1 MAVDERARHRL
12 YLKLE
17 EVLGPDEA
25 GVLMAHLPP
34 SGYGDLATREDLRL
48 GLEGLKYELRA
59 DMERLTRRLIMWTS
73 SMILATGGLAF
84 AAGRFA

>member
-1 MAVDERARHRL
+1 MAVDERAGHRL

-25 GVLMAHLPP
+25 GILMSHLPP
-34 SGYGDLATREDLRL
+34 TGYSELATKHDLRS
-48 GLEGLKYELRA
+48 GLEGLRHDLHA

-84 AAGRFA
+84 AAGRFV